1 MHERVWHKFY
11 VEGVESFVD
20 FEDRTLPDFLNRAA
34 SQHGDSTAI
43 IFRNCH
49 LTYRELK
56 SEVDRMAIALA
67 GLGVKPNSKVAI
79 QLPNLPQTVIAYYA
93 ILSLGAQV
101 VMTNPLYTEREIE
114 HQWKDA
120 GCSVAIVMD
129 FLYESR
135 LKNLRDRLGI
145 DHYVIASISEYLRF
159 PLNLLAPFKLRR
171 MNPPLAARVSPGE
184 GVHFMKALIRSTSM
198 TDTPDTTI
206 GMDDTAVLQYT
217 GGTTGVAKAAILT
230 HRNLSYNVQQVS
242 AWFTVPEPGHE
253 VMLAALPFF
262 HVFGMNVAMNFS
274 VKEAAAMVLMPNPR
288 DIEEMMKNI
297 SKHRVTL
304 FPGVPAMFNAINNS
318 RNIDQFDLTIVKS
331 CFSGS
336 APLPTDVME
345 KFEKLTGSSIAEG
358 FGLTETSPV
367 THCNPLGG
375 QRKIGSI
382 GVPMPNTDQKIVDL
396 EDSSITLPSNQEGE
410 LLIAGPQ
417 VMQGYWGRPEETAD
431 VLKDGWLHTGDIAF
445 TDNDGYTFIAGRKK
459 DLIIAGGYNVYPDEV
474 AAVLM
479 AHPAVQESA
488 TIGIPD
494 ERRGENVK
502 SFIVLAEGR
511 TITPTEL
518 IAYSREQLAPYKIP
532 RLIEFLDELPK
543 STVLK
548 VLRRELRDRELEKHR

>member
-145 DHYVIASISEYLRF
+145 AHYVIASISEYLRF
-159 PLNLLAPFKLRR
+159 PLNLLAQFKLRR

-206 GMDDTAVLQYT
+206 GMDDTEVLQYT

-318 RNIDQFDLTIVKS
+318 RNIDQFDLTSVKS

-474 AAVLM
+474 DAVLM